1 MPRALLYYLAQTWT
15 ADRHRQ
21 AQRDAPAQAA
31 RQARHPRP
39 APRAHRARGLL
50 AEVVRR
56 VRTVP
61 GGGSAQ

>member
-15 ADRHRQ
+15 EDVYWQ
-21 AQRDAPAQAA
+21 AQRHAPGRSAP
-31 RQARHPRP
+31 QARHPRP
-39 APRAHRARGLL
+39 SPRAHRARGLL

-61 GGGSAQ
+61 VGGSAR

>member
-15 ADRHRQ
+15 ADAYRQ
-21 AQRDAPAQAA
+21 AQRHAPGRSA

-39 APRAHRARGLL
+39 SPRAHRARGLL

-61 GGGSAQ
+61 VGGSAR

>member
-15 ADRHRQ
+15 ADVYRQ
-21 AQRDAPAQAA
+21 AQHHAPGRSA

-39 APRAHRARGLL
+39 SRRAHRARGLL
-50 AEVVRR
+50 AEVMRR

-61 GGGSAQ
+61 VGGSAR